1 MKKFTSLIVD
11 DEAHLRQHLRH
22 RLHQVWPELDVIGE
36 AANAVTAQ
44 QLYLEQRVDI
54 VFLDIRMPG
63 QSGIEIATH
72 FIEKSIVVFV
82 TAYDSYAIEA
92 FEKGAI
98 DYLLKPIEK
107 DRLSLCCKRLQERL
121 SMGSN
126 AVLVSNH
133 LNDIK
138 NCLLQLSGSQEVS
151 SKKYLR
157 WIQAGVGNGI
167 RLISTSEILYFR
179 ADDKYT
185 CVRTEQSEYLIRKTL
200 KELEDELDP
209 QEFWR
214 VHRSAL
220 VKVAAISNVVKD
232 ERGKQVIGIRGVQE
246 KIEVSRN
253 HTHLFQQM

>member
-1 MKKFTSLIVD
+1 MKKFTALIVD

-22 RLHQVWPELDVIGE
+22 RLLQVWPELEVIGE
-36 AANAVTAQ
+36 AANASTAQ
-44 QLYLEQRVDI
+44 QLYLEHPVDI

-92 FEKGAI
+92 FEKGAV

-107 DRLSLCCKRLQERL
+107 DRLSHCCKRLQERL
-121 SMGSN
+121 SLGSN
-126 AVLVSNH
+126 SSLVSNH

-138 NCLLQLSGSQEVS
+138 NCLVQLGSSQEIS

-179 ADDKYT
+179 SDEKYT
-185 CVRTEQSEYLIRKTL
+185 SVRTEQSEYLIRKTL

-209 QEFWR
+209 HEFWR

-220 VKVAAISNVVKD
+220 VKVGAISSVLRD
-232 ERGKQVIGIRGVQE
+232 EKGKQVLSIRGIQE

>member
-1 MKKFTSLIVD
+1 MKKFTALIVD

-22 RLHQVWPELDVIGE
+22 RLSQVWPELEVVAE
-36 AANAVTAQ
+36 ACNASTAQ
-44 QLYLEQRVDI
+44 QLYREHQADI

-82 TAYDSYAIEA
+82 TAYDHYAIEA
-92 FEKGAI
+92 FEKGAV

-107 DRLSLCCKRLQERL
+107 DRLSHCCKRLQERL
-121 SMGSN
+121 SFGVNSE
-126 AVLVSNH
+126 LVSNH
-133 LNDIK
+133 YIEIK
-138 NCLLQLSGSQEVS
+138 NCLAQLSTAHEKQP
-151 SKKYLR
+151 KKYLR
-157 WIQAGVGNGI
+157 WIQAGVGSGI
-167 RLISTSEILYFR
+167 RLISTSDILYFR
-179 ADDKYT
+179 ADEKYT
-185 CVRTEQSEYLIRKTL
+185 CVRTEQAEYLIRKTL

-220 VKVAAISNVVKD
+220 VKVGAIANVARD
-232 ERGKQVIGIRGVQE
+232 ERGKQLLGIRGVQE